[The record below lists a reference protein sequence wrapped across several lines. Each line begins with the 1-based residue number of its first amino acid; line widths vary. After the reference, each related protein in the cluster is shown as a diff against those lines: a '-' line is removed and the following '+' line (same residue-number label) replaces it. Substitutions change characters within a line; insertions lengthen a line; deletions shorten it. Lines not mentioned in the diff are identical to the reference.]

1 MVSKLELDKAFA
13 VYEKNKK
20 YLDELDGITSDA
32 YVDYSIG
39 KELQA
44 EYEPGP
50 SERELS
56 ELLRRDVKKI
66 TDIITALQ
74 VINKGYRDGDG
85 QTKDYIDKKLQRLS
99 SGYSQLDQITQLRL
113 LKDDLTHLLKR
124 EKVQYVPP
132 IPRKAKR
139 SAPKNRAR
147 ATATPK
153 LTAKKSP
160 VKKPA
165 AKKPA
170 AKKSVAGKARKI
182 TGIRF

>member
-32 YVDYSIG
+32 YVDSIG

-50 SERELS
+50 SERRLS

-74 VINKGYRDGDG
+74 VINKGYRDGDS

-99 SGYSQLDQITQLRL
+99 SGYSRFDQITQLRL
-113 LKDDLTHLLKR
+113 LKDDLTHLLKG

-170 AKKSVAGKARKI
+170 AKKSVAGQARKI
-182 TGIRF
+182 TSIRF